1 MTTARRRVSLPRACV
16 LGAALLLCACAP
28 PFPAPG
34 SPPPEATPISWDIQ
48 GILRQVGSFPH
59 VEMVVTGRSEPFGQG
74 DYYVTGSLRKEIS
87 ALPLGRIKVRGRV
100 SRREIA
106 LAGTSGGKRIRLEI
120 DVAAYER

>member
-1 MTTARRRVSLPRACV
+1 M
-16 LGAALLLCACAP
+16 
-28 PFPAPG
+28 
-34 SPPPEATPISWDIQ
+34 
-48 GILRQVGSFPH
+48 GSFPH
-59 VEMVVTGRSEPFGQG
+59 VEMVVTGLSEPFGQG